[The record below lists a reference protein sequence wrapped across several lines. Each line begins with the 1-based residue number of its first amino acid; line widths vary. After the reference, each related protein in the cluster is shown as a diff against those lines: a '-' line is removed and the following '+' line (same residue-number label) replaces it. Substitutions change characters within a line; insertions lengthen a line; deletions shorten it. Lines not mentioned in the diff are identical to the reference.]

1 MRKRY
6 VEKLSYYKLLDELNQ
21 LPDRCSLSPIF
32 ISKIDDDKL
41 EYLEMFVTFTKDCEN
56 ERFELVFMY
65 KSCNV
70 RISTQSKFGLSVSFD
85 FPQMLDYVFNSRI
98 LTIADFFRASLNE
111 CKDYTDFLKR
121 VKSSD
126 NEHFTL
132 IQSF

>member
-1 MRKRY
+1 MRKRF
-6 VEKLSYYKLLDELNQ
+6 VEKLSYYKLLEELNQ
-21 LPDRCSLSPIF
+21 LPDGCSLSPIF
-32 ISKIDDDKL
+32 INKIDDEKL

-56 ERFELVFMY
+56 ERFDLVFMY

-70 RISTQSKFGLSVSFD
+70 RISTLSKFGLTVSFD

-111 CKDYTDFLKR
+111 CKEYTDFLNR

-126 NEHFTL
+126 NQHFTL
-132 IQSF
+132 IQS